1 VFTPSNVR
9 TAVDTQSV
17 KNPSS
22 ATEPF
27 GVVLRRLLTES
38 NLSGRA
44 LAREIGRFDH
54 AYLVRM
60 MQGKLPVNLDHARA
74 IQQHLGL
81 PPDYFAEIRE
91 AAVHDLID
99 RDPHLRDEIYFSRVR
114 RGRR

>member
-1 VFTPSNVR
+1 
-9 TAVDTQSV
+9 V
-17 KNPSS
+17 KNQPY

-27 GVVLRRLLTES
+27 GPALRRLLEES
-38 NLSGRA
+38 NLSARA

-60 MQGKLPVNLDHARA
+60 MQGKLPVNLEHARA
-74 IQQHLGL
+74 IQRYLRL

-91 AAVHDLID
+91 AATHDLI
-99 RDPHLRDEIYFSRVR
+99 RTDPQLRDEIYFSRVR